1 MFNKQLSVLN
11 RMADSGPIIESQL
24 YEHFRSIIPQRKIVV
39 DSADQPWVLYDAGP
53 RNVRSPLVCFS
64 PVCGTADVFYRQLL
78 DLSAE
83 GYRIISVEY
92 PTYWSVEEFCDGFVK
107 LMDHMQ
113 LDKVRI

>member
-1 MFNKQLSVLN
+1 MSTSEVLSLSA
-11 RMADSGPIIESQL
+11 RCALPIST
-24 YEHFRSIIPQRKIVV
+24 SIIFAPLQIVV

-83 GYRIISVEY
+83 GYRIISVCADQFNVH
-92 PTYWSVEEFCDGFVK
+92 TIGT
-107 LMDHMQ
+107 H
-113 LDKVRI
+113 